1 MSASCD
7 SNPRWQL
14 MWGRCGD
21 TFVVNLKYCPG
32 QFNFGRRKMFSLHIR
47 TLLPSLIILYQPAKN
62 SYFPFV
68 EFDEVPQNLPGRGQY
83 FLWKEANLPFL
94 VYSGEWIHAA
104 HFNLQAE
111 MLGSSSASLGFFP
124 TRKRMEEAWGEE
136 SLIWSMNRSAS
147 SSSGDAEHHT
157 KHLSFC
163 PCCWPGE
170 TETWDGR
177 VRFPILKVPLGV
189 PIVVQR

>member
-1 MSASCD
+1 MTAD
-7 SNPRWQL
+7 VGT
-14 MWGRCGD
+14 MWGHICSKFEILPWAVQLWPKKD
-21 TFVVNLKYCPG
+21 VFSSHPYFVAFTDYSLSACQEFLFPICRIWWSPSESPWLWSIFPLKG
-32 QFNFGRRKMFSLHIR
+32 
-47 TLLPSLIILYQPAKN
+47 T
-62 SYFPFV
+62 
-68 EFDEVPQNLPGRGQY
+68 NLP
-83 FLWKEANLPFL
+83 LL

-124 TRKRMEEAWGEE
+124 TRKCMEEAWGEE

-147 SSSGDAEHHT
+147 LSSGDAEHHT

-170 TETWDGR
+170 TETWNGR

>member
-1 MSASCD
+1 MIATPDD
-7 SNPRWQL
+7 SW
-14 MWGRCGD
+14 CGD

-32 QFNFGRRKMFSLHIR
+32 QFNFGRRKMFSLHIC

-94 VYSGEWIHAA
+94 VYSGEWIHPA

-111 MLGSSSASLGFFP
+111 MWFIFSLPGFFFP
-124 TRKRMEEAWGEE
+124 QGNVWKRLGGKNHWCGQWTDQHRCLQGMQSITPSICLSVLVADRERQKLGTEGWG
-136 SLIWSMNRSAS
+136 SL
-147 SSSGDAEHHT
+147 
-157 KHLSFC
+157 
-163 PCCWPGE
+163 P
-170 TETWDGR
+170 
-177 VRFPILKVPLGV
+177 
-189 PIVVQR
+189 